1 MNRFIVWLL
10 VTFGWL
16 NLSSRNIEAQTS
28 ADSEKV
34 GIVTLNSLVDELRAT
49 NPELQ
54 AVRKRYEAALTRPYQ
69 DSALLDPCVTA
80 GWSSNGNPVP
90 GAGLG
95 VKFTSIHGAVERLRP
110 KMMTVSAAFMRL
122 MPSMWSIGIGSD
134 MMKRVVAPMVG
145 GLGTSFVLELLV
157 YASIH
162 FLWKW
167 HAEVKNQ
174 TFRQPVE
181 IKAH

>member
-1 MNRFIVWLL
+1 MERFIVWSL
-10 VTFGWL
+10 VTMNWL
-16 NLSSRNIEAQTS
+16 GLASRPANAQAPAGS
-28 ADSEKV
+28 QRQA
-34 GIVTLNSLVDELRAT
+34 IVTLNSLVAELLAK

-54 AVRKRYEAALTRPYQ
+54 AVRKRYETALTRPYQ